1 MQTTDVILLIA
12 LFVIVFVMLLIIS
25 RELNISR
32 RSQQEATAIL
42 RRLAESMAPGTTRDV
57 PVTTEDDPQ
66 ALALPGRASKPPPAP
81 APEKE
86 AAKKA

>member
-1 MQTTDVILLIA
+1 MQTTDFILLLA
-12 LFVIVFVMLLIIS
+12 LFVIVLLMLLIIA

-57 PVTTEDDPQ
+57 PVTPEDDPE
-66 ALALPGRASKPPPAP
+66 AVALPGAKAKRITKNP
-81 APEKE
+81 PEKP
-86 AAKKA
+86 AGA